1 MTATMTSHAQI
12 FESVPLQ
19 FSPAGHPI
27 GTPLKDTMPGAIEA
41 DSGHS
46 PSGHD
51 GAPKGESLQGLS
63 GTSGLS
69 HGSSSKLVGD
79 SRVARSTGSHCGGHA
94 AGCSASASLLAT
106 LGLVMCGM
114 TAAAAMPT
122 RTSARKREACFFACS
137 SDVVTGE
144 PCSAQDRPA
153 GLAAAQDRLAAAQD
167 RRVSLQHGLQRNSG
181 WRGSGG
187 NGWFRVQDRRLCGGA
202 RGGVRG
208 EAVGRGC
215 LLQHVRRRRRGSTRQ
230 PSLSGAHLHGV
241 VFKYVAPAWHSPRS
255 CNKEHVTTM
264 LQEKRPLLQEKRG
277 GGDCNLVCAYCGF
290 SAFL

>member
-1 MTATMTSHAQI
+1 MTSHAQI

-264 LQEKRPLLQEKRG
+264 LQEKRAG
-277 GGDCNLVCAYCGF
+277 GGYCNLVWAYCGF